1 MPYIDLGPVVGPQ
14 GAQGATGAQGIR
26 GEQGLPGPNQV
37 TNSTAT
43 PLTGVLTGNGSV
55 VGVTS
60 VDAAPTAEST
70 NLVSSGGVKSALDV
84 KANQVDLTDIQATGT
99 TNTTG
104 AVIPAWAYFYLNG
117 VLCRAKTQ
125 IDVNATFTVNTNC
138 EQVTEGGINRVWK
151 DNYESTTFSS
161 LVNCNSCSTPLA
173 VYQTLMASSKAVGY
187 GEIGNQQTSQLKS
200 FLTNPYANY
209 TTVTFEFISV
219 GLIRCTV
226 RNASAGSILGKVCYL
241 KGTINNLSSAWTVT
255 DWEDVDGAIGY
266 KEVTL
271 TTETLGTS
279 FSPTSRLIGSAS
291 TLFGVAAEKI
301 LSITPRDSSLS
312 PSSMLVCGFYG
323 GNFYLSATQ
332 PCTLGSSV
340 KFNITYI
347 K

>member
-1 MPYIDLGPVVGPQ
+1 MPVIDLGSVVGPQ
-14 GAQGATGAQGIR
+14 GPQGATGATGAQGL
-26 GEQGLPGPNQV
+26 QGNPGPNQV
-37 TNSTAT
+37 TNQTSTN
-43 PLTGVLTGNGSV
+43 LIGVLQGASSKVSV
-55 VGVTS
+55 KP
-60 VDAAPTAEST
+60 VDSAPTANST
-70 NLVSSGGVKSALDV
+70 NLVSSGGTKAALDT
-84 KANQVDLTDIQATGT
+84 KANQGQLAYVENGT
-99 TNTTG
+99 TASKTNG
-104 AVIPAWAYFYLNG
+104 YAVGEYFCWYGL
-117 VLCRAKTQ
+117 LYRAKTA
-125 IDVNATFTVNTNC
+125 IGNGDTFTENTNC
-138 EQVTEGGINRVWK
+138 EQVSEGGFNIVWK
-151 DNYESTTFSS
+151 DNYESTTFSN

-209 TTVTFEFISV
+209 TTVTFEFISA
-219 GLIRCTV
+219 GLIRCTS
-226 RNASAGSILGKVCYL
+226 RNSSDGSILGKVCYL

-279 FSPTSRLIGSAS
+279 FSTTSRLIGSAS

-301 LSITPRDSSLS
+301 LSITPRDNSLS
-312 PSSMLVCGFYG
+312 PSANLVCAFYA
-323 GNFYLSATQ
+323 GNFYLATTQ
-332 PCTLGSSV
+332 SCTLSSSV